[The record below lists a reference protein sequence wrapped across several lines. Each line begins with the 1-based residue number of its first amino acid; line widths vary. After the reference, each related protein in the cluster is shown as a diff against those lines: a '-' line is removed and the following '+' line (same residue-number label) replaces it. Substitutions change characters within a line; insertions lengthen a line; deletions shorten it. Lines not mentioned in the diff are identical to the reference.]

1 MKFIPP
7 LFTIFAAISA
17 TVCADDKVTF
27 DAHVKPIFREHCAA
41 CHSAEGATSNLALD
55 NFQASLSGGASGKVL
70 AAGDPGGSRLWRMIN
85 HEETPV
91 MPPGKKIPG
100 EQLAVVKKWIEGGLL
115 QNGDSKPMAAAKPA
129 LAEVAVD
136 ASGRP
141 EGEPAMPQGVSRE
154 PVIYTPHAG
163 PIGAVAGS
171 PWAPLVAVA
180 GQRQV
185 AMYHAE
191 SGAHLAI
198 LPFPEGQVRV
208 VRFSR
213 DGSVLLVAGGQDAA
227 RGIAALYDVKSGDR
241 LTTIGDELDTVLA
254 ADLSADRSLIALGG
268 PRKRVRV
275 YRVADGSLVYEIT
288 KHTDWVTAVA
298 FSPDGKLLA
307 SADRVGGLLTWD
319 AATGNPR
326 GDLRGHAERITGVDW
341 RADSQALASVS
352 EDDTL
357 RLWKPDG
364 TAIKSVGAHGAG
376 ALGVAFAPDGRLATT
391 GRDNQVK
398 LWKPDGEALSTL
410 PALPGMGLAIAFVHE
425 GQRVVA
431 SDFSGVAALYDSAG
445 QETAKLTANPPTIA
459 MRLAAVE
466 AELSQLSPA
475 AEAARTALTEARQR
489 SADAVV
495 IRTAHEAKVA
505 ETLAAVE
512 SQKQGV
518 ATTEAALAT
527 ATKAVADATA
537 AKTAPSEALK
547 VAQTAHAEA
556 QRDLDDLPES
566 PPAGVDAA
574 EHQTKRAKA
583 AEVLAARQQAVADAQ
598 VQLTAVENSMMEAEK
613 SRASAEA
620 NLATQRTA
628 VDAATKALTEL
639 QQASLPN
646 LDELA
651 AEVAKLTAQAA
662 DSLSAA
668 AAKQSELAAL
678 VAERAA
684 AEARAAQLA
693 SALAAQQVQV
703 AAAEAAAKSAADAL
717 AAAQA
722 NQATAEASSK
732 ELAQQL
738 AALRKQLA
746 ERSKAEAA
754 AKEAAQLAAAAAEAA
769 AKKLADDQAATA
781 RAAARQALE
790 QEVERVRKE
799 LAK

>member
-1 MKFIPP
+1 MKFLP
-7 LFTIFAAISA
+7 LHFTILAALGA
-17 TVCADDKVTF
+17 TVCADDKITF

-41 CHSAEGATSNLALD
+41 CHSAEDATSNLALD

-70 AAGDPGGSRLWRMIN
+70 AAGNPGGSRLWRMIN

-91 MPPGKKIPG
+91 MPPGKKIPD

-141 EGEPAMPQGVSRE
+141 AGEPAMPQGLSRE

-185 AMYHAE
+185 ALYHAE
-191 SGAHLAI
+191 SAAHLAV

-213 DGSVLLVAGGQDAA
+213 DGSVLLMAGGQDAA
-227 RGIAALYDVKSGDR
+227 RGIVALYDVKSGDR
-241 LTTIGDELDTVLA
+241 LTTVGDELDTVLA
-254 ADLSADRSLIALGG
+254 ADLSADRSLVALGG

-275 YRVADGSLVYEIT
+275 YRVTDGSLAYEIT

-326 GDLRGHAERITGVDW
+326 GDLRGHVERITGVDW

-364 TAIKSVGAHGAG
+364 TAIKSARAHGGG

-398 LWKPDGEALSTL
+398 LWKPDGEALSTF
-410 PALPGMGLAIAFVHE
+410 PALPGMGLAVAFVQE
-425 GQRVVA
+425 GQRVAA

-445 QETAKLTANPPTIA
+445 KETAKLSANPPTIA

-466 AELSQLSPA
+466 TELTQLAPA
-475 AEAARTALTEARQR
+475 AETARTALADARNR

-495 IRTAHEAKVA
+495 TRTAHETKVA
-505 ETLAAVE
+505 AALAAVE
-512 SQKQGV
+512 SQKQFV
-518 ATTEAALAT
+518 ATAEAALAT

-537 AKTAPSEALK
+537 AKTAPAETLK
-547 VAQTAHAEA
+547 VAQAAHAEA

-566 PPAGVDAA
+566 PPEGTDAA
-574 EHQTKRAKA
+574 EHQTQRAKRPRCSPPDSN
-583 AEVLAARQQAVADAQ
+583 LWPTRRFNSPR
-598 VQLTAVENSMMEAEK
+598 LKTA
-613 SRASAEA
+613 
-620 NLATQRTA
+620 
-628 VDAATKALTEL
+628 
-639 QQASLPN
+639 
-646 LDELA
+646 
-651 AEVAKLTAQAA
+651 
-662 DSLSAA
+662 
-668 AAKQSELAAL
+668 
-678 VAERAA
+678 
-684 AEARAAQLA
+684 
-693 SALAAQQVQV
+693 
-703 AAAEAAAKSAADAL
+703 
-717 AAAQA
+717 
-722 NQATAEASSK
+722 
-732 ELAQQL
+732 
-738 AALRKQLA
+738 
-746 ERSKAEAA
+746 
-754 AKEAAQLAAAAAEAA
+754 
-769 AKKLADDQAATA
+769 
-781 RAAARQALE
+781 
-790 QEVERVRKE
+790 
-799 LAK
+799 